1 MTQEKDLTRRDIMK
15 AAGAAGVIAAAQKLE
30 GAPAIQT
37 VKAANSQVQYGM
49 IGTGS
54 RGSYLLKHLKNI
66 DNGRCVAVCDVNQ
79 DHLDKGAETIGT
91 NPSKYKDYREL
102 LSQQNMDAVFVVV
115 PLFLHFGV
123 TKDCLLAGKH
133 TFCEK
138 SLVFKPEEVHELRAL
153 ANSRPKQILQVG
165 LQRRYSQYY
174 QLLKQMVDKGVLGQV
189 THIHAQWHRN
199 PGWVMKP
206 DKDPQQQRLNNW
218 RLFREYSG
226 GLAAELASH
235 QIDVA
240 DWMFGSGPEYV
251 IGVGGLD
258 VRKDGRD
265 IYDNIQLI
273 YKYPKGQKVT
283 YSAISTNAHLPYFN
297 ATRAEMGECIM
308 GTEGAVEITVG
319 DDKAMPIAMWFKEPP
334 QPKVT
339 PAGAVKENWKAGAT
353 MVAGGVAKPLPIVA
367 QRDEFTGKESFMER
381 EMKFARR
388 WLYTKGVMV
397 PEEPRNPVDTELES
411 FFNNCRD
418 GGRPLA
424 DMEVGLADSTAV
436 ILSNLA
442 MDLERRVYF
451 NEIDKMG
458 RGATPGKKG

>member
-1 MTQEKDLTRRDIMK
+1 
-15 AAGAAGVIAAAQKLE
+15 
-30 GAPAIQT
+30 
-37 VKAANSQVQYGM
+37 
-49 IGTGS
+49 
-54 RGSYLLKHLKNI
+54 
-66 DNGRCVAVCDVNQ
+66 
-79 DHLDKGAETIGT
+79 
-91 NPSKYKDYREL
+91 
-102 LSQQNMDAVFVVV
+102 MDAVFVVV

-353 MVAGGVAKPLPIVA
+353 MVAGGIAKPLPIVA

-424 DMEVGLADSTAV
+424 DLEVGLADSTAV